1 MAVNRLTRDQIIG
14 KALDLAD
21 SPTLDEKNR
30 SDGSAIDTTAP
41 AIEWLQQGVDL
52 FYTLYPQA
60 GTVTSTSIAIVA
72 GTTSYAMPSD
82 LILTYQNGI
91 VLATDKKRLSKRS
104 LSYVL
109 NLDQTRTGT
118 PKFYRE
124 EPPNWKIW
132 PEPDK
137 AYTGTAYYHKM
148 PAALATGTVPT
159 FPSDFLLVEYLHIKM
174 KEWLNAVPKGSA
186 LQFAL
191 NIVSKF
197 VKAGIINQLEE
208 EQIPFDREAFPGGG
222 SYPGSQYDW
231 MGDVGTT

>member
-1 MAVNRLTRDQIIG
+1 MAVNRLTRDGIIG

-30 SDGSAIDTTAP
+30 SNGSAIDTTAP
-41 AIEWLQQGVDL
+41 AIEWLQQGLDL

-60 GTVTSTSIAIVA
+60 GTVTSYSFTITEGV
-72 GTTSYAMPSD
+72 TSYAMPSD
-82 LILTYQNGI
+82 LLLTYRDGI
-91 VLATDKKRLSKRS
+91 ILPTDKKRMTKRS
-104 LSYVL
+104 LGYIL
-109 NLDQTRTGT
+109 NLDPNREGT
-118 PKFYRE
+118 PKFYIE
-124 EPPNWKIW
+124 APPNWEVW
-132 PEPDK
+132 PKPDK
-137 AYTGTAYYHKM
+137 SYSAQAKYHKV
-148 PAALATGTVPT
+148 PAALATGGIPT
-159 FPSDFLLVEYLHIKM
+159 FPSDYLLVEYLHIKM
-174 KEWLNAVPKGSA
+174 KEWVNAVPKGSA

-191 NIVSKF
+191 SVVSKF